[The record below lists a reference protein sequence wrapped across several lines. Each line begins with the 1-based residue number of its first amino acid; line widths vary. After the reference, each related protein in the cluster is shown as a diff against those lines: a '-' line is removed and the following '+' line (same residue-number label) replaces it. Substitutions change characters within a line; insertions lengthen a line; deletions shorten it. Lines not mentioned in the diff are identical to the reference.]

1 MVSESESL
9 WPRFKRRI
17 KRKSKKQS
25 SMPSPFSNY
34 AVEISPNGVISG
46 KSEGLVR
53 IVSVSRDGELI
64 PVILSPA
71 RKAISNDQQPAK
83 KKKKPPRGFDAAEI
97 KVKSHDAADISV
109 KSREL
114 EVRTEELVPKQISEE
129 EEKVGVRKLNRR
141 SWVRIGKAFLFP
153 TVPDLHRNSRA
164 GLKVSQDSLR
174 GDHAK
179 DTEAPVIEQGK
190 AQEIRPENEL
200 PDSIPVPIDQASKSN
215 RVSAEVDSKSGKQ
228 LKSIGFHRKVT
239 SNASTPNSPF
249 KRQGIES
256 ADLLS
261 SSSSCPKFPRPDMS
275 AMPNSPKPN
284 SQLRKLNRTAKRKGT
299 RTRTSAKSLGGATC
313 ECEGSVSAI
322 NLWVVII
329 IMGCLVVLSNRLV
342 GVVCTSLWW
351 YLLPGLLKRK

>member
-129 EEKVGVRKLNRR
+129 DEKVGVRMLNRR

-153 TVPDLHRNSRA
+153 TVPDLDRNSRA

-174 GDHAK
+174 GGHAK

-215 RVSAEVDSKSGKQ
+215 RISAEVDSKSGKQ
-228 LKSIGFHRKVT
+228 MKSIGFHRKVT
-239 SNASTPNSPF
+239 SNASTNP
-249 KRQGIES
+249 Q
-256 ADLLS
+256 
-261 SSSSCPKFPRPDMS
+261 FPRPDMS
-275 AMPNSPKPN
+275 AMPSSPKPN

-299 RTRTSAKSLGGATC
+299 RTRTSAKSLGGATG